1 MFYAEY
7 FNLKFMLVNLFLYYA
22 VVNALHKCWCVQHFT
37 CIGCNISLN
46 LKWVIAGFFCTTGL
60 LLCFK
65 CLSISSQLSLLW
77 SRVYHITY
85 LNFMSLKAAR
95 NLIFKRDGIAW
106 SCQFSTCS
114 DDPFFLGR
122 SKFHEFDMQP
132 LCKKCYEKMPLEL
145 KKRLKKAEQTASRK

>member
-1 MFYAEY
+1 
-7 FNLKFMLVNLFLYYA
+7 MLVNLFLYYA

-46 LKWVIAGFFCTTGL
+46 LKWVIAGFFLHYWTIIVFQVPFYLITTL
-60 LLCFK
+60 LALI
-65 CLSISSQLSLLW
+65 LHVPL
-77 SRVYHITY
+77 TY

-95 NLIFKRDGIAW
+95 NLNFKRDGIAW

-114 DDPFFLGR
+114 DNPFFLGR